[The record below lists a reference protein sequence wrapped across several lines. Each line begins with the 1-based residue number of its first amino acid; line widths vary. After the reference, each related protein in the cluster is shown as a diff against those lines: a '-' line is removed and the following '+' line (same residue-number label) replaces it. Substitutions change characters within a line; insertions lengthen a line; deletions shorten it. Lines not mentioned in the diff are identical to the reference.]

1 MNFLPEHAALLVETV
16 EIFALRSYSEETS
29 GLSCDLCVM
38 QGTRSCQVLP
48 KIRTRSSKVALLR
61 EEAGLAVGTS
71 QILAPLP
78 TCWVSEWG

>member
-16 EIFALRSYSEETS
+16 EIFTLRSYSEETS

-38 QGTRSCQVLP
+38 QGTGSCQVLP
-48 KIRTRSSKVALLR
+48 ERTWSPKVALLR
-61 EEAGLAVGTS
+61 EEAELAVGTS

-78 TCWVSEWG
+78 TCWLSEWG